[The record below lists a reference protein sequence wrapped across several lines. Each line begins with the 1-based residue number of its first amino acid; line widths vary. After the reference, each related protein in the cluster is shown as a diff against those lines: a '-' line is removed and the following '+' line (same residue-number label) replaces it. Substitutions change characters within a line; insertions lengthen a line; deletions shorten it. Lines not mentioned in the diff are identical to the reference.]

1 LRSNFLSAASK
12 FSASSVSVSRDAIR
26 RAVLL
31 YRAALQ
37 VLRQSARRKLYV
49 AAAAVVVAG
58 LAAGL
63 VAALVPSGPAAGLA
77 EAADTARAPHAAV
90 RPSAPA
96 AGSPAAQQ
104 AVRVQAAKPAKQAAK
119 PAKQAAKPA
128 KQAAKPAKQAKQA
141 AKPYTMYDSV
151 TPAQIPS
158 GHPVATYANGS
169 YAVSPSQVSGKQ
181 VIWIDTNGSAP
192 TKASVLDVE
201 PGDATPAGAAA
212 WAKARL
218 TANPHAPV
226 RIYTMLSEWAA
237 AKAAIATL
245 PGWMQSHVK
254 WWIADPT
261 GVQHVVPGSN
271 ATQWYWGSSYDIS
284 TVNPG
289 F

>member
-1 LRSNFLSAASK
+1 M
-12 FSASSVSVSRDAIR
+12 R
-26 RAVLL
+26 RADPL

-37 VLRQSARRKLYV
+37 FLRQRSRRQLEV
-49 AAAAVVVAG
+49 AAVAAVAVIGLIAGVVAG
-58 LAAGL
+58 LTGSSSSGSGTGTGTAQLTAAHATNTATT
-63 VAALVPSGPAAGLA
+63 AAN
-77 EAADTARAPHAAV
+77 
-90 RPSAPA
+90 
-96 AGSPAAQQ
+96 AQ
-104 AVRVQAAKPAKQAAK
+104 
-119 PAKQAAKPA
+119 
-128 KQAAKPAKQAKQA
+128 
-141 AKPYTMYDSV
+141 PYSMYDSV

-158 GHPVATYANGS
+158 GQPVATYADGS

-192 TKASVLDVE
+192 ARASVLDVE
-201 PGDATPAGAAA
+201 PGDATPQGAAA
-212 WAKARL
+212 WAQARL
-218 TANPHAPV
+218 TADPHAPV
-226 RIYTMLSEWAA
+226 RIYTMLSEWGA

-261 GVQHVVPGSN
+261 GVQHVVPGST

>member
-1 LRSNFLSAASK
+1 VHQHQAAALPRVTTSADQAPNPLLITLRSNLLSAASK
-12 FSASSVSVSRDAIR
+12 FATSSVSVSRDAIR
-26 RAVLL
+26 RADPL

-37 VLRQSARRKLYV
+37 VLRQRSRRQLEV
-49 AAAAVVVAG
+49 AAVAAVAVIG
-58 LAAGL
+58 LIAGL
-63 VAALVPSGPAAGLA
+63 VAVLLPSSPASSN
-77 EAADTARAPHAAV
+77 AADSGTAQLTAAHATNTATAAPNT
-90 RPSAPA
+90 
-96 AGSPAAQQ
+96 Q
-104 AVRVQAAKPAKQAAK
+104 
-119 PAKQAAKPA
+119 
-128 KQAAKPAKQAKQA
+128 
-141 AKPYTMYDSV
+141 PYTMYDSV

-201 PGDATPAGAAA
+201 PGDATPAEAAA
-212 WAKARL
+212 WAQARL
-218 TANPHAPV
+218 TANPHADV